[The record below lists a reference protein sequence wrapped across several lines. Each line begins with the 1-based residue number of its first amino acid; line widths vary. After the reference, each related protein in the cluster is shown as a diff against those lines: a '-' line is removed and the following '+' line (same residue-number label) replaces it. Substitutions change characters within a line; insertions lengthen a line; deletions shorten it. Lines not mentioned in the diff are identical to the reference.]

1 MKQWTRL
8 TRFLSQVA
16 CIRWNLLKKNKN
28 ISSSDLSNKKKEKRV
43 MGENILGAT
52 LDRVVREVL
61 PQELMPIFK
70 QRCVRKSKP
79 TLGFPG
85 GAVVESPP
93 ANAGDA
99 GSSPGP
105 GWSHMLRS
113 SWARV
118 PQLLSLHSR
127 ACTPRARA
135 PQERPLWWEAP
146 ALRRG
151 VAPTRCN

>member
-1 MKQWTRL
+1 
-8 TRFLSQVA
+8 
-16 CIRWNLLKKNKN
+16 
-28 ISSSDLSNKKKEKRV
+28 

-105 GWSHMLRS
+105 G
-113 SWARV
+113 
-118 PQLLSLHSR
+118 
-127 ACTPRARA
+127 
-135 PQERPLWWEAP
+135 
-146 ALRRG
+146 
-151 VAPTRCN
+151 